1 MNTSN
6 SHGGAWMKLSWSWSH
21 KLFSISQGLLPWW
34 YIFSTVYTNESHK
47 HICHITSIIAWNE
60 ELLRPLWFIGKQSVK
75 HKRVGLTGAVGCSAR
90 PGAVSL
96 ALPCGGAAQQ
106 VAVHTRIDDRVWK
119 GGAVESVNPS
129 VTGSPRVT
137 TLHRYSMSETQ
148 IYEELWRDVHT
159 YRPTLL
165 SYYLLF
171 TVLWPF
177 TLF

>member
-6 SHGGAWMKLSWSWSH
+6 SHEWSFHEVGRINFSLSVKVCYH
-21 KLFSISQGLLPWW
+21 DD
-34 YIFSTVYTNESHK
+34 IFLVQLYTNESQK